1 MFKTFGTILNVRVC
15 RDIITQRSLGYG
27 YVNYDNHSDAEKAI
41 ETLNFK
47 RIGDKCVRLMW
58 QQRDPALRY
67 SGNGNIFV
75 KNLDQGVDSK
85 GLHDLFE
92 KFGFIL
98 SCKIM

>member
-1 MFKTFGTILNVRVC
+1 MFKPFGTILNVRVC

-75 KNLDQGVDSK
+75 KNLD
-85 GLHDLFE
+85 
-92 KFGFIL
+92 
-98 SCKIM
+98 